1 MSRTANRPRA
11 TGFSRKGGSVMT
23 AETVIGAVPV
33 KAEFRTCQYTGLKV
47 DAAAQALIKA
57 NAVGAVVFLAIGGL
71 MGLLVALTRW
81 PAVHLLPA
89 EWFYLVLTGHG
100 ANVLLFW
107 IIFFEIAVLYFASAV
122 LLNSRIAA
130 PKFAWL
136 GFVLMV
142 VGALA
147 TNVAVLQGDSSVMFT
162 SYPPMQAKPHF
173 YLGLILFAVGALIAC
188 MIFFATLVVA
198 REERTYEGS
207 IPLVTFGAVTAAI
220 IAVFTIA
227 SGAIIL
233 IPTWL
238 WSLGFI
244 SYIDPLMYKVVWWA
258 MGHSSQQ
265 INVAAHVSI
274 WYLIAALLV
283 GAKPLSEKVSRTAF
297 LMYILF
303 LQLASAHHLL
313 AEPGLDASWK
323 IVNTSY
329 MMYLAVMGSMIHG
342 LTVPGSIEA
351 AQRRNGY
358 DRGVFEWLRK
368 APWGNPAFSGMFL
381 SLVFFG
387 FIGGISGV
395 VLGTEQLNVL
405 MHNTIYVPGHFHGTV
420 VAGTTLAFMAA
431 TYLVLPLIFQREIM
445 WPGLAKWQPYL
456 FGIGV
461 AGIALFMMGAGILG
475 VPRRHWDITFS
486 DAEPSFAYSAGAF
499 LMMGLNGLFAILAA
513 IGGAI
518 YVLVVVGTVL
528 FGKKIV
534 SGHKMTFPL
543 HAGGGGAVSHYGS
556 EAHVKLPG
564 TLVLVAIFFVSF
576 VLYYFINW
584 KYLSELWLFR

>member
-1 MSRTANRPRA
+1 
-11 TGFSRKGGSVMT
+11 MT
-23 AETVIGAVPV
+23 AEAIVGSVAKP
-33 KAEFRTCQYTGLKV
+33 ADFRTCQYTGLRV
-47 DAAAQALIKA
+47 DVAAQALIKA
-57 NAVGAVVFLAIGGL
+57 NAVAAVVFLLIGGL
-71 MGLLVALTRW
+71 LGLMVALTRW

-142 VGALA
+142 VGALL
-147 TNVAVLQGDSSVMFT
+147 TNYAVLQGESSVMFT
-162 SYPPMQAKPHF
+162 SYPPMQAKPNF
-173 YLGLILFAVGALIAC
+173 YLGLILFAVGALIGCA
-188 MIFFATLVVA
+188 IFFATLVIA
-198 REERTYEGS
+198 KEEGTYEGS
-207 IPLVTFGAVTAAI
+207 IPLVTFGALTAAI

-238 WSLGFI
+238 WSLGLI
-244 SYIDPLMYKVVWWA
+244 SDIDPLLYKVVWWA

-265 INVAAHVSI
+265 INVSAHVSI

-283 GAKPLSEKVSRTAF
+283 GAQPLSEKVSRTAF
-297 LMYILF
+297 FLYILF

-313 AEPGLDASWK
+313 AEPGLSSSWK

-329 MMYLAVMGSMIHG
+329 MMYLAVLGSMIHG
-342 LTVPGSIEA
+342 LTVPGAIEA

-358 DRGVFEWLRK
+358 TKGAFEWLRK
-368 APWGNPAFSGMFL
+368 APWGNPAFAGMFL
-381 SLVFFG
+381 SLVMFG

-405 MHNTIYVPGHFHGTV
+405 MHNTLYVPGHFHGTV
-420 VAGTTLAFMAA
+420 VTGTTLAFMAA
-431 TYLVLPLIFQREIM
+431 TYLVLPLIFQREIL
-445 WPGLAKWQPYL
+445 WPKLAKIQPYL
-456 FGIGV
+456 FGIGA
-461 AGIALFMMGAGILG
+461 AGISLFMMGAGTLG

-486 DAEPSFAYSAGAF
+486 DAELSFAHSAGAF
-499 LMMGLNGLFAILAA
+499 LMMGLNGVFAILAA

-518 YVLVVVGTVL
+518 FVIVVVGTVL
-528 FGKKIV
+528 FGTRIKG
-534 SGHKMTFPL
+534 GHKLTFPL
-543 HAGGGGAVSHYGS
+543 HSGGGAAVSHYGS
-556 EAHVKLPG
+556 HATAKLPG
-564 TLVLVAIFFVSF
+564 TAILVSIFFVSF
-576 VLYYFINW
+576 ALYYFINW

>member
-1 MSRTANRPRA
+1 
-11 TGFSRKGGSVMT
+11 MT
-23 AETVIGAVPV
+23 AETVIGAVPAQ
-33 KAEFRTCQYTGLKV
+33 AEFRTCQYTGLKV
-47 DAAAQALIKA
+47 DTAAQALIKA
-57 NAVGAVVFLAIGGL
+57 NAVAAVVFLAIGGL

-89 EWFYLVLTGHG
+89 DWFYLILTGHG

-107 IIFFEIAVLYFASAV
+107 IIFFEIAVLYFASAI
-122 LLNSRIAA
+122 LLSSRIAA
-130 PKFAWL
+130 PKLAWV
-136 GFVLMV
+136 GFVMMV
-142 VGALA
+142 VGAIA

-162 SYPPMQAKPHF
+162 SYPPMKAQPHF
-173 YLGLILFAVGALIAC
+173 YLGLILFAVGALIGC
-188 MIFFATLVVA
+188 VIFFATLA
-198 REERTYEGS
+198 IAKDEKTYEGS
-207 IPLVTFGAVTAAI
+207 IPLVTFGALTAAI

-238 WSLGFI
+238 WSLGLI
-244 SYIDPLMYKVVWWA
+244 SDIDSLMYRVVWWA

-265 INVAAHVSI
+265 INVSAQVSL
-274 WYLIAALLV
+274 WYLTAALLV

-297 LMYILF
+297 FMYILF

-313 AEPGLDASWK
+313 ADPALDASWK

-329 MMYLAVMGSMIHG
+329 MMYLAVLGSMVHG
-342 LTVPGSIEA
+342 LTVPGAIEA
-351 AQRRNGY
+351 AQRRNGFN
-358 DRGVFEWLRK
+358 RGVFEWLRK
-368 APWGNPAFSGMFL
+368 APWGHPAFAGMFL

-431 TYLVLPLIFQREIM
+431 TYIVLPLVFEREIL
-445 WPGLAKWQPYL
+445 WPKLAKIQPYL

-461 AGIALFMMGAGILG
+461 AGISLFMMGAGTLG

-486 DAEPSFAYSAGAF
+486 DASLPFAHSAGAF
-499 LMMGLNGLFAILAA
+499 LMMGLNGIFAIIAA
-513 IGGAI
+513 IGGVI
-518 YVLVVVGTVL
+518 FVLVVVGTVF
-528 FGKKIV
+528 FGEKIEG
-534 SGHKMTFPL
+534 GHKLTFPL
-543 HAGGGGAVSHYGS
+543 HSGGGAAVSHYGNE
-556 EAHVKLPG
+556 EAPKLPG
-564 TLVLVAIFFVSF
+564 TVILVTIFFVCF